1 MNTITLIII
10 NNIVLL
16 IIIALI
22 IVAIFVL
29 RGKLFKLWHQVSRL
43 ELIFHKNLIETFHM
57 YQKNSTLL
65 ESIPVYKSLQA
76 FTPKNN
82 KKFRQLKLADRQKL
96 FKNLQK
102 IYAEIYTLEDDTYKP
117 LKKQFETLQE
127 CRLKYNSKVLLY
139 NQRIHTFPLKII
151 AKRMN
156 FFPKE
161 YFG

>member
-16 IIIALI
+16 IIVALI
-22 IVAIFVL
+22 VIAIFVL
-29 RGKLFKLWHQVSRL
+29 RNKLYKLWHEVSRL
-43 ELIFHKNLIETFHM
+43 ELIFHKNLIETFHI
-57 YQKNSTLL
+57 YQNHNDLL
-65 ESIPVYKSLQA
+65 KAIPVYKSLQA
-76 FTPKNN
+76 FEPKKH

-102 IYAEIYTLEDDTYKP
+102 IYAEIYTIEDAKYRP